1 MAPIYIYI
9 ILYINRSHLNLLYI
23 KTNIQVKTMMNYFS
37 YLGIYPLIDSSKTNT
52 CDAESNDLL

>member
-1 MAPIYIYI
+1 MTPICIYI
-9 ILYINRSHLNLLYI
+9 ILYINRRHLSLIYI
-23 KTNIQVKTMMNYFS
+23 ETNIHVKTMIKYFS